1 MLINFM
7 CQYPDFR
14 RVFKRN
20 RPRVSGA
27 PAILLSTVAMFL
39 VSVTEAVAAPKV
51 ADPAVNGQSYGPP
64 RPDAAAQS
72 PDIAEVG
79 PVAPG
84 IPAIL
89 HELAVTTSATHP
101 QVKSLEGRIRAAGYD
116 VRGAKWLRFPSLTVE
131 ALAITRGSANS
142 AQDGTVLNAVI
153 EQPIW
158 AGGRIGAAIDR
169 AKAQLLVQRAGL
181 DEVARDLSLR
191 VVQAYFEVAAT
202 ARRSEILKD
211 ALARHRELSDTIG
224 RRVQQQIS
232 PRSDLDL
239 AMARA
244 AQIEQQLALAQA
256 QRSGAVNTLTELT
269 GDTNLLL
276 GDVPAYDP
284 ALHHPSQVGAVE
296 KALACDPRS
305 ARLSAESV
313 VARAEQKSAKAA
325 LLPQLIGQLSSNEV
339 LGERVGLALRAQTGN
354 GLSQAAAAQG
364 AGERA
369 RASQEAIVSAQREL
383 REALRLDFVNNA
395 AARQRIGSAATAAT
409 SSLFVVES
417 YKRQFIAG
425 RRTWLDVMNALQEST
440 NMRLAIVDSETSA
453 QLTAARIALRTC
465 TWQPRL
471 LADRTEPNHG

>member
-1 MLINFM
+1 MLFNFL
-7 CQYPDFR
+7 CQRPDVG
-14 RVFKRN
+14 RVFTAN
-20 RPRVSGA
+20 RPRTFT
-27 PAILLSTVAMFL
+27 AIALLLSTLATS
-39 VSVTEAVAAPKV
+39 VSAETETVFAQKGTDAAVS
-51 ADPAVNGQSYGPP
+51 GQSYGPP
-64 RPDAAAQS
+64 RPDTSTKSA
-72 PDIAEVG
+72 DITEVG

-84 IPAIL
+84 ISAIL
-89 HELAVTTSATHP
+89 HELAVTTTSTHP
-101 QVKSLEGRIRAAGYD
+101 QVKSVEGRIRAAGYD
-116 VRGAKWLRFPSLTVE
+116 VRGAKWLRFPSLSVE
-131 ALAITRGSANS
+131 ALAISRGSANS

-169 AKAQLLVQRAGL
+169 AKAQLLVQKAGL
-181 DEVARDLSLR
+181 DEVVRELSLR

-211 ALARHRELSDTIG
+211 GLKRHRELSETIG
-224 RRVQQQIS
+224 RRVAQQIS

-239 AMARA
+239 AKARA

-269 GDTNLLL
+269 GNSNLLL
-276 GDVPAYDP
+276 GDVPDYDP
-284 ALHHPSQVGAVE
+284 ALHHPSQVGAVA

-305 ARLSAESV
+305 ARLSAESI

-325 LLPQLIGQLSSNEV
+325 LLPQLVGQLSSNEV

-369 RASQEAIVSAQREL
+369 RASEEAIVSAQREL
-383 REALRLDFVNNA
+383 REGLRLDFLNNA
-395 AARQRIGSAATAAT
+395 AARERIGSAATAAT

-440 NMRLAIVDSETSA
+440 NMRLAVVDSETSA
-453 QLTAARIALRTC
+453 QLTTARIALRTC

-471 LADRTEPNHG
+471 LADRTEPNNG

>member
-1 MLINFM
+1 M
-7 CQYPDFR
+7 CQYPDTR
-14 RVFKRN
+14 RIFQGN
-20 RPRVSGA
+20 RPRLSGA
-27 PAILLSTVAMFL
+27 SAALLSTLAMSL
-39 VSVTEAVAAPKV
+39 VPATETFAAQDVPGQ
-51 ADPAVNGQSYGPP
+51 AVNGQPYGPP
-64 RPDAAAQS
+64 RPDIVSPS
-72 PDIAEVG
+72 PDIAKVG

-84 IPAIL
+84 IPSTL

-101 QVKSLEGRIRAAGYD
+101 QVKSVEGRIRAAGYD

-131 ALAITRGSANS
+131 ALAITKGSVNA

-191 VVQAYFEVAAT
+191 VVQAYFEIAAA
-202 ARRSEILKD
+202 ARRTEILKD

-224 RRVQQQIS
+224 RRVEQQIS

-256 QRSGAVNTLTELT
+256 QRSGAVNTLSELT
-269 GDTNLLL
+269 GDANMLL

-284 ALHHPSQVGAVE
+284 ALHHPSEVGAVA

-369 RASQEAIVSAQREL
+369 QASEQAIVSAQREL
-383 REALRLDFVNNA
+383 REALRLDFVNNS

-440 NMRLAIVDSETSA
+440 NMRLATVDSETSA
-453 QLTAARIALRTC
+453 QLTTARIALRTC

-471 LADRTEPNHG
+471 LAGGTEPNHG

>member
-1 MLINFM
+1 M
-7 CQYPDFR
+7 
-14 RVFKRN
+14 
-20 RPRVSGA
+20 
-27 PAILLSTVAMFL
+27 
-39 VSVTEAVAAPKV
+39 AVAAQKG
-51 ADPAVNGQSYGPP
+51 AEPAVSAQTYGPP
-64 RPDAAAQS
+64 RPDTTAKS
-72 PDIAEVG
+72 PDVAEDG
-79 PVAPG
+79 PVGPG
-84 IPAIL
+84 IPTIL
-89 HELAVTTSATHP
+89 HELSVTTSSTHP
-101 QVKSLEGRIRAAGYD
+101 QVKSFEGRIRAAGYD

-131 ALAITRGSANS
+131 ALAISRGSVNS

-191 VVQAYFEVAAT
+191 VTQAFFEVAAA

-224 RRVQQQIS
+224 RRVTQQIS

-239 AMARA
+239 ALARA

-256 QRSGAVNTLTELT
+256 QRSGAVNTLSELT
-269 GDTNLLL
+269 GDANLQL
-276 GDVPAYDP
+276 GDVPTYDP

-305 ARLSAESV
+305 ARLSAESI

-369 RASQEAIVSAQREL
+369 RASEEAIVSAQREL

-440 NMRLAIVDSETSA
+440 NMRLAIVESETSA
-453 QLTAARIALRTC
+453 QLTTARIALRTC

>member
-1 MLINFM
+1 MST
-7 CQYPDFR
+7 PAR
-14 RVFKRN
+14 
-20 RPRVSGA
+20 GA
-27 PAILLSTVAMFL
+27 EITAILLFTLAFTPASATEIVA
-39 VSVTEAVAAPKV
+39 SQVAARS
-51 ADPAVNGQSYGPP
+51 AGTGQAYGPP
-64 RPDAAAQS
+64 RPDAG
-72 PDIAEVG
+72 AEVLEAAAG
-79 PVAPG
+79 TLVAPG
-84 IPAIL
+84 IPATL
-89 HELAVTTSATHP
+89 HDLAVTTSTTHP
-101 QVKSLEGRIRAAGYD
+101 QVRTVEGRIRAAGYD

-131 ALAITRGSANS
+131 ALAISKGSANS
-142 AQDGTVLNAVI
+142 AQDGTVLNAVL

-158 AGGRIGAAIDR
+158 AGGRIGATIDR
-169 AKAQLLVQRAGL
+169 AKAQLLVQKAGL
-181 DEVARDLSLR
+181 GETVRELSLR
-191 VVQAYFEVAAT
+191 VLQAYFEVAAS

-211 ALARHRELSDTIG
+211 ALKRHRELTDTIG
-224 RRVQQQIS
+224 RRVTQEIS
-232 PRSDLDL
+232 ARSDLDL
-239 AMARA
+239 AKARA

-256 QRSGAVNTLTELT
+256 QRSGAVNSLVELT
-269 GDTNLLL
+269 GTADLIL

-284 ALHHPSQVGAVE
+284 VLHHPSQDGAVE

-305 ARLSAESV
+305 ARLLAESI

-339 LGERVGLALRAQTGN
+339 LGERIGLALRAQTGN

-369 RASQEAIVSAQREL
+369 RASEEAIVSAQREL

-395 AARQRIGSAATAAT
+395 AARERIGSADVAAK

-440 NMRLAIVDSETSA
+440 NMRLAIIDSETSA
-453 QLTAARIALRTC
+453 QQTNARIALRTC

-471 LADRTEPNHG
+471 QVDRTESING